1 MFYQSSS
8 GTNRLLYAKIRTNR
22 SSPTSSEGTDVI
34 AQAAAQVANTDSSN
48 TDYASATCMC
58 VFNFSANAL
67 INFQITGTGTVYYNG
82 GTATIVL
89 IRPL

>member
-1 MFYQSSS
+1 MSEIEVKKIS
-8 GTNRLLYAKIRTNR
+8 G
-22 SSPTSSEGTDVI
+22 
-34 AQAAAQVANTDSSN
+34 VA
-48 TDYASATCMC
+48 DYASATCMC

-67 INFQITGTGTVYYNG
+67 INFQITGSGTIYYNG